1 MDWLNPGDPCSQS
14 HLKWGPEKPT
24 PQLPRQWPGEA
35 GEEIDGR
42 RSRMKALPRSG
53 LCATRRFCPSLW
65 QRPSVA
71 LTGGAH
77 VILPREV
84 AQPKE
89 RTWSGTESH
98 VT

>member
-1 MDWLNPGDPCSQS
+1 
-14 HLKWGPEKPT
+14 
-24 PQLPRQWPGEA
+24 
-35 GEEIDGR
+35 
-42 RSRMKALPRSG
+42 MKALPRSG
-53 LCATRRFCPSLW
+53 LRATRRFCPSLW

-89 RTWSGTESH
+89 RTWSGAESH